1 MPRTLRVLVPVIF
14 AVVMVP
20 LVGCGTNEKP
30 EATKAQ
36 AEAFFRAKFVAAL
49 DARTVSEGEAEAAR
63 VKAGMGRRVEV
74 ASRSHIVIGCRYEN
88 EWHCEGTAYA
98 VPRSDPVRA
107 AICFLLDG
115 GGYTSGNNK
124 GFSAGP
130 PGESSGKEMNPPAS
144 QCEEH
149 KPGEG

>member
-1 MPRTLRVLVPVIF
+1 MRRLTTLAMALALVGG
-14 AVVMVP
+14 
-20 LVGCGTNEKP
+20 LVGCGVSEKP

-36 AEAFFRAKFVAAL
+36 AEASFRAKFIAAL
-49 DARTVSEGEAEAAR
+49 DARTVSAGEAEAAR
-63 VKAGMGRRVEV
+63 AKAGMERGEV
-74 ASRSHIVIGCRYEN
+74 ASRSHIAIGCRHES

-98 VPRSDPVRA
+98 VPRSGPVQS

-115 GGYTSGNNK
+115 GGYTDGNDK

-130 PGESSGKEMNPPAS
+130 PGNLSGKEMNPPAS

-149 KPGEG
+149 KPGEA